1 MHSLC
6 TEGLAAYA
14 RGGGQIMNGEKGRLC
29 AAGGQIMH
37 GEAGRLCTVKRADY
51 AQQAGRL
58 CTGRGGRITWRSE
71 RGNSSSSLLST
82 SLLSAS

>member
-37 GEAGRLCTVKRADY
+37 GEGRADY
-51 AQQAGRL
+51 LA
-58 CTGRGGRITWRSE
+58 I
-71 RGNSSSSLLST
+71 
-82 SLLSAS
+82 